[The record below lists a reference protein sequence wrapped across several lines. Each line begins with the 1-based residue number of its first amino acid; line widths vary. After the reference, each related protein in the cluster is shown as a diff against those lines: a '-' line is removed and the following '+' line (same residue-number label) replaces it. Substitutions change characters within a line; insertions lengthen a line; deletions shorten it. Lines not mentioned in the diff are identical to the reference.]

1 VTAGIN
7 AVEIHDLVKTFGS
20 FTAVDHVTLAVTK
33 GEIFGFLGPNGAGK
47 STTIRVLC
55 GLLTPTSGLAS
66 VSGLDVATQAEEIRR
81 NIGYMSQKFS
91 LYDDL
96 TVEENIDFFSGMY
109 GVPRARR
116 TQRKQYVLEMA
127 NLSERRTAMTRT
139 LSGGWK
145 QRLAL
150 GCAILHDPPVL
161 FLDEPTSGVDP
172 LARGAFW
179 HLIHDL
185 AESGHTVFVSTHYMD
200 EAEYCHRLALM
211 YRGKVIALGT
221 PAELKNGLSDHV
233 LLDLETGDPL
243 ATMRA
248 LEGIEGVYD
257 VAVFGG
263 GLHVTVDSPDAGP
276 ARVRERLAS
285 QRIEIRRL
293 ERIQPSMEDVFVAM
307 IEAEDRRSVLNVS
320 GGAAA

>member
-1 VTAGIN
+1 MNTVV
-7 AVEIHDLVKTFGS
+7 VEDMVKRFGS
-20 FTAVDHVTLAVTK
+20 FVAVDHVSLAVQS

-47 STTIRVLC
+47 STTIRMLC
-55 GLLTPTSGLAS
+55 GLLTPTSGRGS
-66 VSGLDVATQAEEIRR
+66 VNGFDVGKQPEEIRR
-81 NIGYMSQKFS
+81 TIGYMSQKFS

-96 TVEENIDFFSGMY
+96 TVEENIDFFTGIY
-109 GVPRARR
+109 GVARAKRAE
-116 TQRKQYVLEMA
+116 RKRYVLEMA
-127 NLSERRTAMTRT
+127 GLAERRDALTRT

-185 AESGHTVFVSTHYMD
+185 AETGHTIFVSTHYMD

-211 YRGKVIALGT
+211 YRGKVIALGS
-221 PAELKNGLSDHV
+221 PAELKAGMASHGL
-233 LLDLETGDPL
+233 LNLESSDPL

-248 LEGIEGVYD
+248 LEGLAGVRD

-263 GLHVTVDSPDAGP
+263 GLHLAVDDASATA
-276 ARVRERLAS
+276 ARVREHLQTQGIAVRKLEE
-285 QRIEIRRL
+285 IE
-293 ERIQPSMEDVFVAM
+293 PSMEDVFVAL
-307 IEAEDRRSVLNVS
+307 IEAEERKV
-320 GGAAA
+320 A